1 MNSYAAPGNRRS
13 LAAEAI
19 LRREASGGEK
29 RCECLGEPAA
39 RAGLAE
45 GKGAVVI
52 AAIRPMELT
61 ARRSVAEASGKRLP
75 GNNNCDHAF
84 AGSQLDHCPTAHNT

>member
-19 LRREASGGEK
+19 LKREGSGGKK
-29 RCECLGEPAA
+29 RLVRLGERAA
-39 RAGLAE
+39 RACPSE
-45 GKGAVVI
+45 GKGDVLIEATLCTE
-52 AAIRPMELT
+52 RT
-61 ARRSVAEASGKRLP
+61 ARRGVAEASGKRLP

-84 AGSQLDHCPTAHNT
+84 AVSQPDQCPTAHNT